1 MNFEQVLEF
10 IRYQNEFII
19 YGILLVS
26 SFIENV
32 FPPFPGDSV
41 TLAGAYVAGEG
52 NVGYAGVLISAT
64 SGGILGMIVLYYLGR
79 VKGRRFIEKRNSRIL
94 GKTTLEKVEK
104 LFGRYGDFII
114 IISRF
119 LAGMRSAIAVAAGLG
134 NVGFL
139 KMTVLSLV
147 SFLLWNS
154 IIIGLMIV
162 SKSNWQMIKGIV
174 EQYTFIILMLGVC
187 LVIVYIAFLIWRR
200 RRS

>member
-32 FPPFPGDSV
+32 FPPFPGDTV
-41 TLAGAYVAGEG
+41 TLAGAFVAGEG
-52 NVGYAGVLISAT
+52 NIGYAGVLISAT
-64 SGGILGMIVLYYLGR
+64 SGGILGMMVLYYLGR
-79 VKGRRFIEKRNSRIL
+79 VKGRRFFERRNSRIL
-94 GKTTLEKVEK
+94 GKSTLERVER
-104 LFGRYGDFII
+104 LFGRHGDLII
-114 IISRF
+114 VISRF
-119 LAGMRSAIAVAAGLG
+119 LAGMRSAIAIAAGLG
-134 NVGFL
+134 NVGPL

-154 IIIGLMIV
+154 IIVGLMIV

-174 EQYTFIILMLGVC
+174 EQYTFIILILGVC

-200 RRS
+200 KRS